1 MIPNMAKGLGQDNG
15 KRGLLDVSKTDC
27 KLVYFDNTHA
37 YATQ

>member
-1 MIPNMAKGLGQDNG
+1 MIPNMAKGLGQNNG
-15 KRGLLDVSKTDC
+15 KRGLLAAKQNNC